1 MPVQNGHKSRVRC
14 DREESSRLNR
24 RLDFQMDFQVQFDEP
39 FAHFVLFGSR
49 LSRASLL
56 SLGIPFKDG
65 VFLPFEFGHLLS
77 QHFIPFLNNQ
87 EKNSWCRWTLPR
99 VNAKR
104 LLS

>member
-1 MPVQNGHKSRVRC
+1 
-14 DREESSRLNR
+14 
-24 RLDFQMDFQVQFDEP
+24 MDFQVQFDEP
-39 FAHFVLFGSR
+39 FAHFVLFGSS

-104 LLS
+104 LLSCSNRNRSIVTKLLSSCLSVMPLV